1 VVIHKIYQTI
11 VVTFADLLKRFKRV
25 DISGTPLLMVKDAVK
40 DIREAFFP
48 GEVIQI

>member
-1 VVIHKIYQTI
+1 M
-11 VVTFADLLKRFKRV
+11 

-48 GEVIQI
+48 GGLIQI